1 MSGFQLWE
9 ERSIGQEQKTNF
21 LNKMRNFASIILFLL
36 LIPNVFG
43 QHKNNALQIS
53 HLSGDFYVY
62 KTFHDYKGTL
72 ISANAMYLVTD
83 KGVVLFDAPWD
94 KTQFQPLLDSIKAKH
109 NKEVIMC
116 FATHSHEDRAG
127 GLEFYKEKGIKTY
140 TIKLTDEILKKNNEK
155 RAEFIIPNDT
165 VFTVGQHRFQVYYPG
180 KGHAPDNIVVW
191 FDAAK
196 ILYGGCFIKSTEA
209 EDLGYLGDADVKD
222 WEKSIKK
229 VQAKFKN
236 PKYIITGHDDW
247 KNTAS
252 LNHTLKLVQ
261 EYNKAKSIKK

>member
-1 MSGFQLWE
+1 
-9 ERSIGQEQKTNF
+9 
-21 LNKMRNFASIILFLL
+21 MRKLASIVLFLTIL
-36 LIPNVFG
+36 SHSFG
-43 QHKNNALQIS
+43 QSKNSPLQIS
-53 HLSGDFYVY
+53 HLTGDFYVY

-72 ISANAMYLVTD
+72 ISANALYLVTS

-94 KTQFQPLLDSIKAKH
+94 ETQFQPLLDSIKAKH
-109 NKEVIMC
+109 HKEVVMH

-127 GLEFYKEKGIKTY
+127 GLGFYREKGIKTY
-140 TIKLTDEILKKNNEK
+140 TIKLTDEILKKENKK
-155 RAEFIIPNDT
+155 RAQFVIPNDT
-165 VFTVGQHRFQVYYPG
+165 TFTVGQHTFEVYYPG

-191 FDAAK
+191 FAK
-196 ILYGGCFIKSTEA
+196 EKVLYGGCFIKSA
-209 EDLGYLGDADVKD
+209 DAKDLGYLGDADVKD

-247 KNTAS
+247 KDLGS

-261 EYNKAKSIKK
+261 KYNTAKTSGQK

>member
-1 MSGFQLWE
+1 MRKLAF
-9 ERSIGQEQKTNF
+9 IIFF
-21 LNKMRNFASIILFLL
+21 LTIL
-36 LIPNVFG
+36 PNSFG
-43 QHKNNALQIS
+43 QSKNSPLQIS
-53 HLSGDFYVY
+53 HLTGDFYVY

-83 KGVVLFDAPWD
+83 KDVVLFDAPWD

-109 NKEVIMC
+109 NKNVIMC

-127 GLEFYKEKGIKTY
+127 GLEFYGKKGIKTY

-155 RAEFIIPNDT
+155 RAKFVIPNDT
-165 VFTVGQHRFQVYYPG
+165 IFTVGKYKFEVFYPG

-191 FDAAK
+191 FNKEK

-209 EDLGYLGDADVKD
+209 KDLGYLGDADVKE

-229 VQAKFKN
+229 VQSKFKS

-247 KNTAS
+247 SDLRS

-261 EYNKAKSIKK
+261 DYNAAKASVKK

>member
-1 MSGFQLWE
+1 
-9 ERSIGQEQKTNF
+9 
-21 LNKMRNFASIILFLL
+21 MRKLASIVLFLTIL
-36 LIPNVFG
+36 SNSFA
-43 QHKNNALQIS
+43 QSKNSPLQIS
-53 HLSGDFYVY
+53 HLMGDFYVY

-109 NKEVIMC
+109 HKEVVMC

-127 GLEFYKEKGIKTY
+127 GLEFYGKKGIKTY
-140 TIKLTDEILKKNNEK
+140 TIKLTDQILEKDKEK
-155 RAEFIIPNDT
+155 RAQYVIPNDT
-165 VFTVGQHRFQVYYPG
+165 TFTVGQHTFEVYYPG

-191 FDAAK
+191 FNK
-196 ILYGGCFIKSTEA
+196 EKVLYGGCFIKSTEA
-209 EDLGYLGDADVKD
+209 KDLGYLGDANVKE
-222 WEKSIKK
+222 WEQSIKK
-229 VQAKFKN
+229 VQSKFKK

-247 KNTAS
+247 KDLSS

-261 EYNKAKSIKK
+261 EYNVVKASGN